1 MSDDLRSKI
10 DRSPTQ
16 SSEHNKSDNVYIITR
31 SVKIAGKEYSA
42 QGRAST
48 EAKAVS
54 LAKEALSRKISN
66 DYETSGI
73 NSNNIDQKIGNPEPE
88 DRLTSQMRREQSAA
102 IDRESES
109 SSDLSPS
116 SDQPVNQNNSATQ
129 GEQKVFSKK
138 AQTPREDNNKK
149 VHRRT
154 KKQKNHVP
162 WTKAFQTGVGQ
173 TEDGPVLDG
182 KGDFRLDEPVPTY
195 PLRKGEK
202 IIEGENNTAIVLGR
216 DRSPTNRF
224 VFSKSSSQRD
234 YTSGYSDYMCAGAID
249 IVAGR
254 MAPFPLKSSTVNKK
268 YGNWVVQPSF
278 NTERPADLQGEKLV
292 AGDHPGFMMDAAR
305 IYISQMTN
313 IDENFKIARHI
324 STVADSEKDPADM
337 RWDKQKVVPTSAIM
351 LKADKVRMHSRQ
363 DIKIVTG
370 GPSEYVNS
378 LGNPIRQNNGIH
390 LIAENGLDK
399 DGNILPQHPMVLG
412 NNLVK
417 VLEYNCILMEDVVQ
431 SVDAMCE
438 MQMRFNSVIKD
449 NFHLIPIA
457 GGTPDVPNPFTQLA
471 GIVTQLELL
480 VKTRFGAL
488 FQLINNFRART
499 TYLSE
504 SSDDQNFILSR
515 HNTVN

>member
-1 MSDDLRSKI
+1 MSNLRDKI
-10 DRSPTQ
+10 DRAPTQ
-16 SSEHNKSDNVYIITR
+16 SLEHDRSQNLFTVTR

-42 QGRAST
+42 QARASS
-48 EAKAVS
+48 EAKAVA
-54 LAKEALSRKISN
+54 LAKEALARKVSN
-66 DYETSGI
+66 DYESSMV
-73 NSNNIDQKIGNPEPE
+73 NSNNIDQKLGAPKEETP
-88 DRLTSQMRREQSAA
+88 LQAQMRRQ
-102 IDRESES
+102 DTTQPESEAQN
-109 SSDLSPS
+109 SPVS
-116 SDQPVNQNNSATQ
+116 ERSAT
-129 GEQKVFSKK
+129 GEQKVLSSKSP
-138 AQTPREDNNKK
+138 TPRPENKK
-149 VHRRT
+149 KTHRRT
-154 KKQKNHVP
+154 IKQKNHVP
-162 WTKAFQTGVGQ
+162 WTSAFAGTG
-173 TEDGPVLDG
+173 DGPYLDG
-182 KGDFRLDEPVPTY
+182 KSDFKLDEPVPIY

-202 IIEGENNTAIVLGR
+202 MIQGDNNTCIVLGR

-224 VFSKSSSQRD
+224 FFSKSATQRD

-268 YGNWVVQPSF
+268 YGNWMVQPSF
-278 NTERPADLQGEKLV
+278 NTETPPDLQGEQLE
-292 AGDHPGFMMDAAR
+292 AGAHPGFMMDAAR

-324 STVADSEKDPADM
+324 STVQDAEQDPIHK
-337 RWDKQKVVPTSAIM
+337 RWDKQKAIPTSGIM

-370 GPSEYVNS
+370 GPAEYVNS

-399 DGNILPQHPMVLG
+399 DGNVLPQHPMVLG

-417 VLEYNCILMEDVVQ
+417 VLEYNCILMEDMVQ

-438 MQMRFNSVIKD
+438 MQMRFNSIIKD

-457 GGTPDVPNPFTQLA
+457 GGTPDIPNPFTQLA

-488 FQLINNFRART
+488 FQLVNNFRART

-504 SSDDQNFILSR
+504 SSDDQHFILSR